1 MIAEGVMISVEMWEA
16 IRRAYF
22 VENKKIR
29 EISWWL
35 GLSRQSI
42 RQAITSSEPKQQ
54 TLKTPRSA
62 PVLGPLKA
70 RIGELLA
77 ENEHLPR
84 KLREADEGDLE

>member
-1 MIAEGVMISVEMWEA
+1 MISVEMWEA

-29 EISWWL
+29 EISREL

-42 RQAITSSEPKQQ
+42 RQAVTSSEPKQY